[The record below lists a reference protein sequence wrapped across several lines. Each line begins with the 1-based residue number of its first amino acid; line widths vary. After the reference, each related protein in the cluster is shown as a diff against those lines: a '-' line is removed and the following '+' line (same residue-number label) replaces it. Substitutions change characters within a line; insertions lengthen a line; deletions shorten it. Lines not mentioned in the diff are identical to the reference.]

1 MPTTEEHPMKTT
13 GKAEHSEMQKQKE
26 SPKMGRQWKNPQ
38 WKRME
43 DYPVKEL
50 NEMDAKKVS
59 NRIQKNDYKDVQGTH
74 NCKELSENYNSMKKE
89 IETINKNE
97 EEMNNTISEIK
108 NTLNGIT
115 RKLDEAEDWISELE
129 DKVETNTQ
137 VEQLHKKRPK
147 NMKIP

>member
-1 MPTTEEHPMKTT
+1 MNGRLPTKRAKWNG
-13 GKAEHSEMQKQKE
+13 GKQT
-26 SPKMGRQWKNPQ
+26 
-38 WKRME
+38 KRC
-43 DYPVKEL
+43 
-50 NEMDAKKVS
+50 
-59 NRIQKNDYKDVQGTH
+59 RIQKNGDEDAQGNHTQ
-74 NCKELSENYNSMKKE
+74 LQGMSGNYNSMKKE